1 MRKFVLIDLND
12 STTKSQ
18 VKVFSDPSVEDTAD
32 RLVNLAFEKPTSQS
46 STAWGGVPERAVDGR
61 EAGKWSS

>member
-1 MRKFVLIDLND
+1 M
-12 STTKSQ
+12 KSQ
-18 VKVFSDPSVEDTAD
+18 VKVFSDPSVEDTTD
-32 RLVNLAFEKPTSQS
+32 HLVNLAFEKPTSQS